1 MACRFIEADDEL
13 IEILKCES
21 ENKNT
26 KRSTGY
32 WKGIFEKW
40 AKTRG
45 KEEQLESY
53 DTPELNEALSQFYA
67 ELRKENGQDYEP
79 DSLKVMQAALDR
91 HLRSKNYPKSIV
103 RDTEF
108 LSLRKVLEGKARK
121 LREQGMGKRPN
132 KAKSLTKEEE
142 EILWQNGH
150 ARKTVVKKLKSSGI
164 PKCEIK
170 NITGHK
176 SEQGL
181 DDYDSGDE
189 NEQKIMSN
197 IIDNAKPASTSRQ
210 VLHPLSSVQTQS
222 RSASSHV
229 YNFSHCNVTLNVAGN
244 HSLQSSLSQSK
255 RAYKRIMLQD
265 SDSD

>member
-1 MACRFIEADDEL
+1 MSA
-13 IEILKCES
+13 
-21 ENKNT
+21 
-26 KRSTGY
+26 
-32 WKGIFEKW
+32 
-40 AKTRG
+40 
-45 KEEQLESY
+45 
-53 DTPELNEALSQFYA
+53 
-67 ELRKENGQDYEP
+67 
-79 DSLKVMQAALDR
+79 
-91 HLRSKNYPKSIV
+91 PK
-103 RDTEF
+103 
-108 LSLRKVLEGKARK
+108 KK
-121 LREQGMGKRPN
+121 LTN
-132 KAKSLTKEEE
+132 HS
-142 EILWQNGH
+142 

-170 NITGHK
+170 NITGHN

-197 IIDNAKPASTSRQ
+197 IIDNAKPASTSRK

-222 RSASSHV
+222 RSASSHF

-255 RAYKRIMLQD
+255 RAYKRIMVQD